1 MYMDLGQDAVVS
13 DKDIIG
19 IFDLD
24 TSTVSKKTREYLQRA
39 EKEGSAVTVSLY
51 DLPRSFTVT
60 AGSGGEQKIYISPL
74 SVNAVASHG
83 AKSGNEKNY

>member
-1 MYMDLGQDAVVS
+1 MYIELGQDAVIS

-24 TSTVSKKTREYLQRA
+24 TSTVSKKTRDYLNKA
-39 EKEGSAVTVSLY
+39 EKDKNTVTVSLY

-60 AGSGGEQKIYISPL
+60 AKNRNGQKIIISPL
-74 SVNAVASHG
+74 SVNAVT
-83 AKSGNEKNY
+83 AKTR